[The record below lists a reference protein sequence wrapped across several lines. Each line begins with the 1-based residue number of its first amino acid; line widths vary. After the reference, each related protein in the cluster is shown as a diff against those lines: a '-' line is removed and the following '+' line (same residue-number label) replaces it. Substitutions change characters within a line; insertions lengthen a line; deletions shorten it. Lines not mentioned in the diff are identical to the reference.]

1 MRQTLPAFP
10 AVALVKSLINPLG
23 LYLHIPFCVKKCNYC
38 DFFSTF
44 ATENS
49 LDEYTDGLIESIKK
63 WGGLLKNRPI
73 DTIYLGG
80 GTPSLLAHRLP
91 KLISAVNENFTLLQ
105 NAEITLELNPSGNV
119 EDLLGYAKEA
129 GVNRLSIGAQSGD
142 DSELKILGR
151 THTASDTEK
160 TVKLARKMG
169 FENISL
175 DIMIGLPHSNHEKL
189 KNNLDFI
196 LSLCPEHISA
206 YMLKIEEKTVF
217 YKKREELNLPC
228 DDAQAEQYLYMC
240 QYLEDKGYSHYE
252 ISNFAK
258 DGKFSRHN
266 IKYWQGIDYLGLGPS
281 AHSALDGKRF
291 YYNRSIPKFL
301 NGNSPVCDGDCGG
314 KEEFIMLRLRL
325 KEGLNP
331 DEFTKLFGKSLPK
344 EFFDRCELFKKAE
357 FLNTDNN
364 RISLTDNGML
374 LSNSIIS
381 ELLECL

>member
-1 MRQTLPAFP
+1 MLPAFP

-23 LYLHIPFCVKKCNYC
+23 LYLHIPFCGKKCNYC

-91 KLISAVNENFTLLQ
+91 KLIRAVNENFTVLQ
-105 NAEITLELNPSGNV
+105 NAEITLELNPTGNV

-160 TVKLARKMG
+160 TVRLARKMG

-175 DIMIGLPHSNHEKL
+175 DIMLCLPDSNIKTLEKS
-189 KNNLDFI
+189 LDFI
-196 LSLCPEHISA
+196 TSLSPEHISA
-206 YMLKIEEKTVF
+206 YMLKIEERTVF
-217 YKKREELNLPC
+217 YKRELNLP
-228 DDAQAEQYLYMC
+228 DDEAQADQYLYMC
-240 QYLEDKGYSHYE
+240 KYLEDNGYSHYE

-258 DGKFSRHN
+258 DGKISRHN
-266 IKYWQGIDYLGLGPS
+266 IKYWLGEDYLGLGPS
-281 AHSALDGKRF
+281 AHSALCGKRF
-291 YYNRSIPKFL
+291 YYEKSIPAFL
-301 NGNSPVCDGDCGG
+301 RGNTPTPDGECGT
-314 KEEFIMLRLRL
+314 KEEYIMLSLRL
-325 KEGLNP
+325 KNGIDTQIYKEKFS
-331 DEFTKLFGKSLPK
+331 ESLPRS
-344 EFFDRCELFKKAE
+344 FFERCDLFEKAE
-357 FLNTDNN
+357 LLKTENSKIFLTN
-364 RISLTDNGML
+364 NGML
-374 LSNSIIS
+374 LSNSIITD
-381 ELLECL
+381 LLECL